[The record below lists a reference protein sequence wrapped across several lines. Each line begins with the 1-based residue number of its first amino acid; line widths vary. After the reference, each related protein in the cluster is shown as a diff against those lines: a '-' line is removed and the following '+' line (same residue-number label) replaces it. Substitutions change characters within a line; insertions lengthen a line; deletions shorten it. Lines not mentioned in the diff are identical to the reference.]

1 MLLSLLSLL
10 SLIYNF
16 VKITL
21 YSGLGFGILGLC
33 FGTTLELVEAMVEIK
48 AMINNLLFTQYNLHF
63 IDCFNYFIK
72 YIFDSCYSI
81 IWFGFVFFIIGLLLP
96 LIILNLIILYFIN
109 KYNQYFPK

>member
-33 FGTTLELVEAMVEIK
+33 FGIILELVEVIVEIK
-48 AMINNLLFTQYNLHF
+48 AMVNNLIFIQYNSHF
-63 IDCFNYFIK
+63 IDRFNYFIK
-72 YIFDSCYSI
+72 YIFDTCYSI
-81 IWFGFVFFIIGLLLP
+81 MWYGFVFFIIGLLLP
-96 LIILNLIILYFIN
+96 SIILNLIILYFIN
-109 KYNQYFPK
+109 KYNQYFSK